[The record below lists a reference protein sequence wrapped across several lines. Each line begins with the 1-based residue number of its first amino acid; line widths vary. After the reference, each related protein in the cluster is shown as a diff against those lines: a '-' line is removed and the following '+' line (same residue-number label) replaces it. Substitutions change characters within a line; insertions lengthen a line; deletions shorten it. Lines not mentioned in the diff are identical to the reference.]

1 MVVMVV
7 IMMVMGVGQA
17 ARMKIQFETVQ
28 GDNFAFEVLFDFE
41 PSDTVSRSPLMAG
54 MKNVPRIASMHI
66 TRSQISP
73 GSVSDG

>member
-1 MVVMVV
+1 
-7 IMMVMGVGQA
+7 
-17 ARMKIQFETVQ
+17 MKIQFETVQ
-28 GDNFAFEVLFDFE
+28 GDNFAFDFE

-54 MKNVPRIASMHI
+54 MKNVPRIASMQI